1 MDKQTGKLWS
11 GIALAGSLLAMPA
24 LVPAEDWPAAV
35 RAIEQH
41 GGEIMGEFDAPG
53 GLRGFA
59 ASFAPGQSVGVYLT
73 PDNAHVIVGTL
84 LDADGRD
91 LSSAAIDQVTLGP
104 QTEKI
109 WQQLADSHWVLDGD
123 ADAPQIVYMFN
134 DPNCPFCNRF
144 WQQARP
150 WVESGQAQIR
160 HVMVGMLRADSA
172 ARAASIMAADDPAA
186 ALLAHEQGDKSPAM
200 RSIPSA
206 VQAQLDSNLGLMR
219 ELGVQATPSSFAL
232 NAEGMIQQH
241 QGVPS
246 PDIMQRLMAP

>member
-1 MDKQTGKLWS
+1 MQTRTGKLAY
-11 GIALAGSLLAMPA
+11 GLALAGGLWSMPA
-24 LVPAEDWPAAV
+24 LVSAEDWPAAV

-41 GGEIMGEFDAPG
+41 GGEIIGEFDAPE

-59 ASFAPGQSVGVYLT
+59 ASFSPGQSVGVYLT
-73 PDNAHVIVGTL
+73 PDKAHVIVGTL

-91 LSSAAIDQVTLGP
+91 LSSAAIDQITLGP

-109 WQQLADSHWVLDGD
+109 WQQLADSNWVQDGE

-150 WVESGQAQIR
+150 WVESGEAQIR

-172 ARAASIMAADDPAA
+172 ARAASILAADDPAA
-186 ALLAHEQGDKSPAM
+186 ALLAHEQGNKSAAMQTIPA
-200 RSIPSA
+200 S
-206 VQAQLDSNLGLMR
+206 VQAQLDTNLSLMR

-232 NAEGMIQQH
+232 DADGLIQQH
-241 QGVPS
+241 QGVPA
-246 PDIMQRLMAP
+246 PDIMRRLMAP